1 MEKSQKLDIS
11 RGDQGTN
18 FNGNILTNNEPKMW
32 PSERIAQGGLFHT
45 PTIQYSK
52 ETADLLKLL
61 MKESKMTML
70 MRKQI
75 DHHLRNGE
83 PLPKPEPRRINIFKD
98 PDTEAMEILRR
109 AHNAKRKSLTE
120 IKASGA
126 YETPRNRPKPDD
138 RMPSEK
144 SKKLLQE
151 AMSGL
156 RMSETTL
163 KPKRKQ
169 RVKQEPPAT
178 PDDIINELLD
188 QINERAEWL
197 AEMEELGEGKRY
209 RDEIREQI
217 AERLRHIKALETKKQ
232 LTNKGICYVE

>member
-1 MEKSQKLDIS
+1 MQNPTKNLSSPSTEARL
-11 RGDQGTN
+11 
-18 FNGNILTNNEPKMW
+18 W
-32 PSERIAQGGLFHT
+32 PSERIPQGGLFHT
-45 PTIQYSK
+45 PKIEYSK

-75 DHHLRNGE
+75 DYHLRNGQ
-83 PLPKPEPRRINIFKD
+83 PLPKPEPPRPLMSKD
-98 PDTEAMEILRR
+98 PDKEALEILQR
-109 AHNAKRKSLTE
+109 AHNAKRKTLRE

-126 YETPRNRPKPDD
+126 YDMPIYRPKPDD
-138 RMPSEK
+138 KMCSQK
-144 SKKLLQE
+144 AKKILQE

-156 RMSETTL
+156 RISETNL
-163 KPKRKQ
+163 KPKKREKIKNDIK
-169 RVKQEPPAT
+169 VTEE
-178 PDDIINELLD
+178 DIIDELLQ

-217 AERLRHIKALETKKQ
+217 AQRLRQIKALETKRNLQK
-232 LTNKGICYVE
+232 KGFRYVE